1 MGRLF
6 GWGSGRKISHP
17 PQAIRNR
24 ILHLEGWNSMRT
36 LIWVLVTLAL
46 IAIIVGAVV
55 KVLAFLLWIAPIL
68 VAVAIALFV
77 MNRTGYRRIP

>member
-1 MGRLF
+1 
-6 GWGSGRKISHP
+6 
-17 PQAIRNR
+17 
-24 ILHLEGWNSMRT
+24 MRT

-77 MNRTGYRRIP
+77 MNRTGDRRIP

>member
-1 MGRLF
+1 M
-6 GWGSGRKISHP
+6 
-17 PQAIRNR
+17 
-24 ILHLEGWNSMRT
+24 
-36 LIWVLVTLAL
+36 AL

>member
-1 MGRLF
+1 
-6 GWGSGRKISHP
+6 
-17 PQAIRNR
+17 
-24 ILHLEGWNSMRT
+24 MRT

-46 IAIIVGAVV
+46 IALILGAVV

-77 MNRTGYRRIP
+77 MNRSGNRQIP